1 MQIWLKTLFRNSF
14 FQVGIGLF
22 VTMIFGGFV
31 LQWLETGDISKGNNP
46 FWWAIVTMTT
56 VGYGDF
62 SPETTE
68 GRLFAV
74 FIMFAGITLV
84 SLLTA
89 SISSIFV
96 AQKIREGKG
105 LEKLNLDNHI
115 VLCGWNIN
123 ADKLI
128 NSIYELKSDN
138 KNFDLVLV
146 NELSEEDI
154 TQLKSKFAKIR
165 IHFVAGDFTQEE
177 TLHRASI
184 TTSNSVIVIPNNLN
198 NDNESHDEKTIFAT
212 LTIKSI
218 DSSIR
223 VVAYILDRE
232 NLTHIKR
239 AEADEVVVSDDFS
252 LNIVGEYFINI
263 NHQLMVFPG
272 TKIEDL
278 KFVSSHPMALLQCKK
293 FLRRYPHITLVE
305 EKDTADVA
313 KQISEKKI
321 KDTAAIASIE
331 AAEIFGLEIISSNIQ
346 TIKNNETRFV
356 IVSKELSKNENLID
370 KASLKFSLS
379 HETGSLASVL
389 SILKDYNLNL
399 TKIQSLPIVEIPWK
413 YSFFVDTTFSSIENF
428 NDAIKL
434 IKNEAESL
442 KVLGLYKNQ
451 MK

>member
-62 SPETTE
+62 SPETPE

-146 NELSEEDI
+146 NELIEEDI

-252 LNIVGEYFINI
+252 LNILASHIVDPGVPQASNHLINTSSDSRLKRKTIPVNFVGKKYSELFDHFRGDDGSLLIGLYYEDENLGIGSILSSDTSSLDKFIE
-263 NHQLMVFPG
+263 Q
-272 TKIEDL
+272 KL
-278 KFVSSHPMALLQCKK
+278 KEGGISLQEQSKVHVNVNPSLDYIIKEGEKALL
-293 FLRRYPHITLVE
+293 
-305 EKDTADVA
+305 
-313 KQISEKKI
+313 
-321 KDTAAIASIE
+321 
-331 AAEIFGLEIISSNIQ
+331 
-346 TIKNNETRFV
+346 
-356 IVSKELSKNENLID
+356 
-370 KASLKFSLS
+370 
-379 HETGSLASVL
+379 
-389 SILKDYNLNL
+389 
-399 TKIQSLPIVEIPWK
+399 IP
-413 YSFFVDTTFSSIENF
+413 
-428 NDAIKL
+428 
-434 IKNEAESL
+434 
-442 KVLGLYKNQ
+442 
-451 MK
+451 

>member
-22 VTMIFGGFV
+22 ITMIIGGTV

-62 SPETTE
+62 SPETPE
-68 GRLFAV
+68 GRIFAV
-74 FIMFAGITLV
+74 FIMFVGIALV

-105 LEKLNLDNHI
+105 LEKLTLADHI
-115 VLCGWNIN
+115 VLCGWNMN

-128 NSIYELKSDN
+128 NSIYQLKSDN

-154 TQLKSKFAKIR
+154 TQIKSKFSKIR
-165 IHFVAGDFTQEE
+165 IHFVAGDFTHEE
-177 TLHRASI
+177 TLHRAGI
-184 TTSNSVIVIPNNLN
+184 ATSSCVIVIPNNLN

-218 DSSIR
+218 DASIR
-223 VVAYILDRE
+223 VVAYLLDRE

-252 LNIVGEYFINI
+252 LNILASHVVDPGVPQVSNHLINTSSDSRLKRKTIPGNFIGKKYSELFNHFREEKGSLLIGLYYEDENLGIGSILSSDTSSLDKFIEQKLKEGGISLQEQSRVHVNVNPSLDYIIKDGE
-263 NHQLMVFPG
+263 
-272 TKIEDL
+272 K
-278 KFVSSHPMALLQCKK
+278 ALL
-293 FLRRYPHITLVE
+293 
-305 EKDTADVA
+305 
-313 KQISEKKI
+313 
-321 KDTAAIASIE
+321 
-331 AAEIFGLEIISSNIQ
+331 
-346 TIKNNETRFV
+346 
-356 IVSKELSKNENLID
+356 
-370 KASLKFSLS
+370 
-379 HETGSLASVL
+379 
-389 SILKDYNLNL
+389 
-399 TKIQSLPIVEIPWK
+399 IP
-413 YSFFVDTTFSSIENF
+413 
-428 NDAIKL
+428 
-434 IKNEAESL
+434 
-442 KVLGLYKNQ
+442 
-451 MK
+451 

>member
-62 SPETTE
+62 SPETPE

-105 LEKLNLDNHI
+105 LEKLNLTDHI
-115 VLCGWNIN
+115 ILCGWNMN

-128 NSIYELKSDN
+128 NSIYQLRSDN

-154 TQLKSKFAKIR
+154 TQIKAKFSKIR

-177 TLHRASI
+177 TLHRAGVLS
-184 TTSNSVIVIPNNLN
+184 SNSVIIIPNNLN

-218 DSSIR
+218 DASIR
-223 VVAYILDRE
+223 VVAYLLDRE

-252 LNIVGEYFINI
+252 LNILASHIVDPGVPQVSNHLINTASDSRLKRKNIPGNFIGKKYNELFDHFRHDDGSLLIGLYYEDENLGIGSILSSDTSSLDKFIEQKLKEGGISLQEQSRVHVNVNPNLDYIIKEGE
-263 NHQLMVFPG
+263 
-272 TKIEDL
+272 K
-278 KFVSSHPMALLQCKK
+278 ALL
-293 FLRRYPHITLVE
+293 
-305 EKDTADVA
+305 
-313 KQISEKKI
+313 
-321 KDTAAIASIE
+321 
-331 AAEIFGLEIISSNIQ
+331 
-346 TIKNNETRFV
+346 
-356 IVSKELSKNENLID
+356 
-370 KASLKFSLS
+370 
-379 HETGSLASVL
+379 
-389 SILKDYNLNL
+389 
-399 TKIQSLPIVEIPWK
+399 IP
-413 YSFFVDTTFSSIENF
+413 
-428 NDAIKL
+428 
-434 IKNEAESL
+434 
-442 KVLGLYKNQ
+442 
-451 MK
+451 

>member
-62 SPETTE
+62 SPETPE

-105 LEKLNLDNHI
+105 LEKLNLTDHI
-115 VLCGWNIN
+115 ILCGWNMN

-128 NSIYELKSDN
+128 NSIYQLRSDN

-154 TQLKSKFAKIR
+154 TQIKAKFSKIR

-177 TLHRASI
+177 TLHRAGVLS
-184 TTSNSVIVIPNNLN
+184 SNSVIIIPNNLN

-218 DSSIR
+218 DASIR
-223 VVAYILDRE
+223 VVAYLLDRE

-252 LNIVGEYFINI
+252 LNILASHIVDPGVPQVSNHLINTASDSRLKRKNIPGNFIGKKYNELFDYFRQDDGSLLIGLYYEDENLGIGSILSSDTSSLDKFIEQKLKEGGISLQEQSRVHVNVNPNLDYIIKEGE
-263 NHQLMVFPG
+263 
-272 TKIEDL
+272 K
-278 KFVSSHPMALLQCKK
+278 ALL
-293 FLRRYPHITLVE
+293 
-305 EKDTADVA
+305 
-313 KQISEKKI
+313 
-321 KDTAAIASIE
+321 
-331 AAEIFGLEIISSNIQ
+331 
-346 TIKNNETRFV
+346 
-356 IVSKELSKNENLID
+356 
-370 KASLKFSLS
+370 
-379 HETGSLASVL
+379 
-389 SILKDYNLNL
+389 
-399 TKIQSLPIVEIPWK
+399 IP
-413 YSFFVDTTFSSIENF
+413 
-428 NDAIKL
+428 
-434 IKNEAESL
+434 
-442 KVLGLYKNQ
+442 
-451 MK
+451 

>member
-62 SPETTE
+62 SPETPE

-105 LEKLNLDNHI
+105 LEKLTLADHI
-115 VLCGWNIN
+115 VLCGWNMN

-128 NSIYELKSDN
+128 NSIYQLKSDN

-154 TQLKSKFAKIR
+154 TQIKSKFSKIR
-165 IHFVAGDFTQEE
+165 IHFVAGDFTHEE
-177 TLHRASI
+177 TLHRAGI
-184 TTSNSVIVIPNNLN
+184 ATSSCVIVIPNNLN

-218 DSSIR
+218 DASIR
-223 VVAYILDRE
+223 VVAYLLDRE

-252 LNIVGEYFINI
+252 LNILASHVVDPGVPQVSNHLINTSSDSRLKRKTIPGNFIGKKYSELFNHFREEKGSLLIGLYYEDENLGIGSILSSDTSSLDKFIEQKLKEGGISLQEQSRVHVNVNPSLDYIIKDGE
-263 NHQLMVFPG
+263 
-272 TKIEDL
+272 K
-278 KFVSSHPMALLQCKK
+278 ALL
-293 FLRRYPHITLVE
+293 
-305 EKDTADVA
+305 
-313 KQISEKKI
+313 
-321 KDTAAIASIE
+321 
-331 AAEIFGLEIISSNIQ
+331 
-346 TIKNNETRFV
+346 
-356 IVSKELSKNENLID
+356 
-370 KASLKFSLS
+370 
-379 HETGSLASVL
+379 
-389 SILKDYNLNL
+389 
-399 TKIQSLPIVEIPWK
+399 IP
-413 YSFFVDTTFSSIENF
+413 
-428 NDAIKL
+428 
-434 IKNEAESL
+434 
-442 KVLGLYKNQ
+442 
-451 MK
+451 

>member
-22 VTMIFGGFV
+22 ITMIFGGII
-31 LQWLETGDISKGNNP
+31 LQWFETGDISKGNNP

-68 GRLFAV
+68 GRVFAV
-74 FIMFAGITLV
+74 LIMFAGITLV

-105 LEKLNLDNHI
+105 LEKLNLADHI

-128 NSIYELKSDN
+128 NSLYELKSND
-138 KNFDLVLV
+138 KSFDLVLV

-154 TQLKSKFAKIR
+154 TQIKSKFSRIK

-177 TLHRASI
+177 TLHRASV

-218 DSSIR
+218 DASIR
-223 VVAYILDRE
+223 VVAYLLDRE

-252 LNIVGEYFINI
+252 INI
-263 NHQLMVFPG
+263 LASHILDPGVPQVSNHLINTSSDSRLKRKAIPVKFIG
-272 TKIEDL
+272 KKYSELFDHYRKDNGSLLIGLYYEDENLGIGSILSSDTSSLDKFIEQKL
-278 KFVSSHPMALLQCKK
+278 KEGGISLQEQSRVHVNVNPSLDYIIQDGEKALL
-293 FLRRYPHITLVE
+293 
-305 EKDTADVA
+305 
-313 KQISEKKI
+313 
-321 KDTAAIASIE
+321 
-331 AAEIFGLEIISSNIQ
+331 
-346 TIKNNETRFV
+346 
-356 IVSKELSKNENLID
+356 
-370 KASLKFSLS
+370 
-379 HETGSLASVL
+379 
-389 SILKDYNLNL
+389 
-399 TKIQSLPIVEIPWK
+399 IP
-413 YSFFVDTTFSSIENF
+413 
-428 NDAIKL
+428 
-434 IKNEAESL
+434 
-442 KVLGLYKNQ
+442 
-451 MK
+451 

>member
-62 SPETTE
+62 SPETPE

-105 LEKLNLDNHI
+105 LEKLNLTDHI
-115 VLCGWNIN
+115 ILCGWNMN

-128 NSIYELKSDN
+128 NSIYQLRSDN

-154 TQLKSKFAKIR
+154 TQIKAKFSKIR

-177 TLHRASI
+177 TLHRAGVLS
-184 TTSNSVIVIPNNLN
+184 SNSVIIIPNNLN

-218 DSSIR
+218 DASIR
-223 VVAYILDRE
+223 VVAYLLDRE

-252 LNIVGEYFINI
+252 LNILASHIVDPGVPQVSNHLINTASDSRLKRKNIPGNFIGKKYNELFDHFRQDDGSLLI
-263 NHQLMVFPG
+263 GLYY
-272 TKIEDL
+272 EDENL
-278 KFVSSHPMALLQCKK
+278 GIGSILSSDTSSLDKFICLASLTIACLAKDSLIGILPSKRALLFNRPKK
-293 FLRRYPHITLVE
+293 T
-305 EKDTADVA
+305 
-313 KQISEKKI
+313 
-321 KDTAAIASIE
+321 
-331 AAEIFGLEIISSNIQ
+331 
-346 TIKNNETRFV
+346 
-356 IVSKELSKNENLID
+356 
-370 KASLKFSLS
+370 
-379 HETGSLASVL
+379 LASVTVA
-389 SILKDYNLNL
+389 DFPP
-399 TKIQSLPIVEIPWK
+399 LP
-413 YSFFVDTTFSSIENF
+413 
-428 NDAIKL
+428 
-434 IKNEAESL
+434 
-442 KVLGLYKNQ
+442 
-451 MK
+451 

>member
-62 SPETTE
+62 SPETPE

-105 LEKLNLDNHI
+105 LEKLNLTDHI
-115 VLCGWNIN
+115 ILCGWNMN

-128 NSIYELKSDN
+128 NSIYQLRSDN

-154 TQLKSKFAKIR
+154 TQIKAKFSKIR

-177 TLHRASI
+177 TLHRAGVLS
-184 TTSNSVIVIPNNLN
+184 SNSVIIIPNNLN

-218 DSSIR
+218 DASIR
-223 VVAYILDRE
+223 VVAYLLDRE

-252 LNIVGEYFINI
+252 LNILASHIVDPGIPQASNHLINTASDSRLKRKNIPGNFIGKKYNELFDHFRQDDGSLLIGLYYEDENLGIGSILSSDTSSLDKFIEQKLKEGGISLQEQSRVHANVNPNLDYIIKEGE
-263 NHQLMVFPG
+263 
-272 TKIEDL
+272 K
-278 KFVSSHPMALLQCKK
+278 ALL
-293 FLRRYPHITLVE
+293 
-305 EKDTADVA
+305 
-313 KQISEKKI
+313 
-321 KDTAAIASIE
+321 
-331 AAEIFGLEIISSNIQ
+331 
-346 TIKNNETRFV
+346 
-356 IVSKELSKNENLID
+356 
-370 KASLKFSLS
+370 
-379 HETGSLASVL
+379 
-389 SILKDYNLNL
+389 
-399 TKIQSLPIVEIPWK
+399 IP
-413 YSFFVDTTFSSIENF
+413 
-428 NDAIKL
+428 
-434 IKNEAESL
+434 
-442 KVLGLYKNQ
+442 
-451 MK
+451 